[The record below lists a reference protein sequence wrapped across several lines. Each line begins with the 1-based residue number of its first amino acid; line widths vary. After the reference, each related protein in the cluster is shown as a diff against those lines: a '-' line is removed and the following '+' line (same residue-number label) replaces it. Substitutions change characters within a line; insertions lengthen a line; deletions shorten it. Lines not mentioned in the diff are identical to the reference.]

1 MEVCRELLASVASVD
16 AEDGKH
22 RTPLVVA
29 VENNKF
35 KVAKVLCEAGA
46 STNAANPADGRQP
59 LHVAA
64 CQGFVEC
71 AEILLQHGA
80 PIDGNPDK

>member
-1 MEVCRELLASVASVD
+1 MCRELLASVAGVD
-16 AEDGKH
+16 TEDGKR
-22 RTPLVVA
+22 RTPLMVA
-29 VENNKF
+29 VENNRS

-46 STNAANPADGRQP
+46 STSAANSADGRQP

-64 CQGFVEC
+64 CQGYVEC
-71 AEILLQHGA
+71 AEVLLQHGA